1 MPVRKSPIIAAVSR
15 EHRTIPVLP
24 QAGEKDC
31 PLAPPQH
38 ASVYART
45 LHRACLILG
54 SIETLAAHLQ
64 VTQADVRRWLADQ
77 DEPPHQV
84 FLAAVEVVLLY
95 AAAAGRIN

>member
-1 MPVRKSPIIAAVSR
+1 VSR
-15 EHRTIPVLP
+15 ERRTIPVLP
-24 QAGEKDC
+24 RSGAGDC

-54 SIETLAAHLQ
+54 SMDQLATHLGVSQ
-64 VTQADVRRWLADQ
+64 TDLRRWLAEEE
-77 DEPPHQV
+77 EPPHRV

-95 AAAAGRIN
+95 AGSTGRIN